1 MNSSNFIAPPARESR
16 KDPLLAASRTAS
28 NTKVV
33 SSTGRISFAK
43 IAEPMEV
50 PDLLDLQVDAFDWL
64 VGNDAWRTRTESALA
79 EGRTDFNTKSGL
91 E

>member
-1 MNSSNFIAPPARESR
+1 M
-16 KDPLLAASRTAS
+16 AASRTAS

-50 PDLLDLQVDAFDWL
+50 PDLLDLQVDSFDWL
-64 VGNDAWRTRTESALA
+64 VGNDAWRTRVDSALA
-79 EGRTDFNTKSGL
+79 EGEWWAPAREVFHVD
-91 E
+91 